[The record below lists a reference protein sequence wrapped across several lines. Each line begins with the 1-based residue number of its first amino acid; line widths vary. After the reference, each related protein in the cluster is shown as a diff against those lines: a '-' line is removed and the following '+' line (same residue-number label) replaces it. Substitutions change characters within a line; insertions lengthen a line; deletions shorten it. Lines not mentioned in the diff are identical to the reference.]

1 MYYTEQEFVN
11 LIAQLGGAKIIYSK
25 DGIYLIKVDDFYTC
39 HKLFYKQTIHW
50 CIAREQYHWDE
61 YVKIPGNRQYF
72 IVDFNHVEDA
82 EQTTEG
88 DRAFIGFTYD
98 KNNKLYAAHSRSDR
112 NLNNHHYYDDDY
124 ELDFNIILK
133 KKHLYNFIV
142 KRGMTAPQATYDS
155 EASMIPVYV
164 LIITILLAMCTL
176 LKW

>member
-39 HKLFYKQTIHW
+39 HKLFYKPTIHW
-50 CIAREQYHWDE
+50 CIAREQIHWDD

-98 KNNKLYAAHSRSDR
+98 KNNKLYAAHSRS
-112 NLNNHHYYDDDY
+112 YYDDDY

-142 KRGMTAPQATYDS
+142 KRGMTNPQAAYDS